1 MTMHLQRDL
10 EQLRKQLIHL
20 GSRVETSTRKIV
32 EAIVKRDPSDL
43 VELEAAEEDINR
55 LEVDIENECLKILA
69 LHQPVAG
76 DLRFL
81 IVVLK
86 VNNDL
91 ERMGDQAV
99 NLVERVQAIA
109 DAKPMPVTLP
119 FDEMGEY
126 VKRMVSLAL
135 EALLKSDT
143 NVARQVLDMDDH
155 VDELHAS
162 VFETLRAVMRDD
174 PDSIPAAV
182 SCITISTNLERMG
195 DLATNIA
202 EEVIFMEEGSVI
214 RHENA

>member
-10 EQLRKQLIHL
+10 EQLRKQLIDL

-32 EAIVKRDPSDL
+32 EAIVRRDLSELD
-43 VELEAAEEDINR
+43 ELEAAEEEINS

-76 DLRFL
+76 DLRFI

-91 ERMGDQAV
+91 ERMADQAV
-99 NLVERVQAIA
+99 NLTERVQSIA
-109 DAKPMPVTLP
+109 DEKPIEVTLP
-119 FDEMGEY
+119 FAEMGEY
-126 VKRMVSLAL
+126 VKKMVSLSL
-135 EALLKSDT
+135 EALLKADPS
-143 NVARQVLDMDDH
+143 VAREVLDMDDR

-162 VFETLRAVMRDD
+162 VFSTLRDYMRDV

-214 RHENA
+214 RHRD

>member
-10 EQLRKQLIHL
+10 EQLRKQLIDL

-32 EAIVKRDPSDL
+32 EAIVRRDPS
-43 VELEAAEEDINR
+43 ELEGLEVAEEEINR

-76 DLRFL
+76 DLRFI

-91 ERMGDQAV
+91 ERMADQAV
-99 NLVERVQAIA
+99 NLTERVQAIA
-109 DAKPMPVTLP
+109 DARPLEVSLP
-119 FDEMGEY
+119 FAEMGEY
-126 VKRMVSLAL
+126 VKKMVSLSL
-135 EALLKSDT
+135 DALLKADT
-143 NVARQVLDMDDH
+143 SLAREVLDMDDRL
-155 VDELHAS
+155 DELHAS
-162 VFETLRAVMRDD
+162 VFSLLREHMRDL

-202 EEVIFMEEGSVI
+202 EEVIFMEEGSVV
-214 RHENA
+214 RHTG

>member
-10 EQLRKQLIHL
+10 EQLRKQLIDL

-32 EAIVKRDPSDL
+32 EAIVRRDPSEL
-43 VELEAAEEDINR
+43 EGLEAAEEVINR

-76 DLRFL
+76 DLRFI

-91 ERMGDQAV
+91 ERMADQAV
-99 NLVERVQAIA
+99 NLTERVQAIA
-109 DAKPMPVTLP
+109 DARPLEVSLP
-119 FDEMGEY
+119 FAEMGEY
-126 VKRMVSLAL
+126 VKKMVSLSL
-135 EALLKSDT
+135 DALLKADT
-143 NVARQVLDMDDH
+143 SLAREVLDMDDRL
-155 VDELHAS
+155 DELHVS
-162 VFETLRAVMRDD
+162 VFSLLREHMRDL

-202 EEVIFMEEGSVI
+202 EEVIFMEEGSVV
-214 RHENA
+214 RHTG

>member
-10 EQLRKQLIHL
+10 DQLRKQITQL

-32 EAIVKRDPSDL
+32 EAIVNADPTD
-43 VELEAAEEDINR
+43 VTELLQAEEDINN
-55 LEVDIENECLKILA
+55 LEVEIENECLKILA

-99 NLVERVQAIA
+99 NLVERVRDIAAAPLQAA
-109 DAKPMPVTLP
+109 LP
-119 FDEMGEY
+119 FSEMGEY
-126 VKRMVSLAL
+126 VMKMVRLSLQ
-135 EALLKSDT
+135 ALLTHDT
-143 NVARQVLDMDDH
+143 AIAREVLDMDDR

-162 VFETLRAVMRDD
+162 IFMTLRDYMRDK
-174 PDSIPAAV
+174 PESIPVAV
-182 SCITISTNLERMG
+182 SCITISTNLERIG
-195 DLATNIA
+195 DLAENIA
-202 EEVIFMEEGSVI
+202 EEVIFMEEGSVV
-214 RHENA
+214 RHSGV

>member
-10 EQLRKQLIHL
+10 EQLRKQLIDL

-32 EAIVKRDPSDL
+32 EAIVQRDPS
-43 VELEAAEEDINR
+43 ELEGLEVAEEEINR

-76 DLRFL
+76 DLRFI

-91 ERMGDQAV
+91 ERMADQAV
-99 NLVERVQAIA
+99 NLTERVQAIA
-109 DAKPMPVTLP
+109 DARPLEVSLP
-119 FDEMGEY
+119 FAEMGEY
-126 VKRMVSLAL
+126 VKKMVSLSL
-135 EALLKSDT
+135 DALLKADT
-143 NVARQVLDMDDH
+143 SLAREVLDMDDRL
-155 VDELHAS
+155 DELHAS
-162 VFETLRAVMRDD
+162 VFSLLREHMRDL

-202 EEVIFMEEGSVI
+202 EEVIFMEEGSVV
-214 RHENA
+214 RHTG

>member
-10 EQLRKQLIHL
+10 EQLRKQLIDL

-32 EAIVKRDPSDL
+32 EAIVRRDPS
-43 VELEAAEEDINR
+43 ELEGLEVAEEEINR

-76 DLRFL
+76 DLRFI

-91 ERMGDQAV
+91 ERMADQAV
-99 NLVERVQAIA
+99 NLTERVQAIA
-109 DAKPMPVTLP
+109 DARPLEVSLP
-119 FDEMGEY
+119 FAEMGEY
-126 VKRMVSLAL
+126 VKKMVSLSL
-135 EALLKSDT
+135 DALLKADT
-143 NVARQVLDMDDH
+143 SLAREVLDMDDRL
-155 VDELHAS
+155 DELHAS
-162 VFETLRAVMRDD
+162 VFSLLREHMRDL

-202 EEVIFMEEGSVI
+202 EEVIFMEEGSVV
-214 RHENA
+214 RHAG

>member
-10 EQLRKQLIHL
+10 EQLRKQLIDL

-32 EAIVKRDPSDL
+32 EAIVRRDPSEL
-43 VELEAAEEDINR
+43 EGLEAAEEVINR

-76 DLRFL
+76 DLRFI

-91 ERMGDQAV
+91 ERMADQAV
-99 NLVERVQAIA
+99 NLTERVQAIA
-109 DAKPMPVTLP
+109 DARPLEVSLP
-119 FDEMGEY
+119 FAEMGEY
-126 VKRMVSLAL
+126 VKKMVSLSL
-135 EALLKSDT
+135 DALLKADT
-143 NVARQVLDMDDH
+143 SLAREVLDMDDRL
-155 VDELHAS
+155 DELHAS
-162 VFETLRAVMRDD
+162 VFSLLREHMRDL

-202 EEVIFMEEGSVI
+202 EEVIFMEEGSVV
-214 RHENA
+214 RHTG

>member
-10 EQLRKQLIHL
+10 EQLRKQLIDL

-32 EAIVKRDPSDL
+32 EAIVRRDPSEL
-43 VELEAAEEDINR
+43 EGLEAAEEVINR

-76 DLRFL
+76 DLRFI

-91 ERMGDQAV
+91 ERMADQAV
-99 NLVERVQAIA
+99 NLTERVQAIA
-109 DAKPMPVTLP
+109 DARPLEVSLP
-119 FDEMGEY
+119 FAEMGEY
-126 VKRMVSLAL
+126 VKKMVSLSL
-135 EALLKSDT
+135 DALLKADT
-143 NVARQVLDMDDH
+143 SLAREVLDMDDRL
-155 VDELHAS
+155 DELHAS
-162 VFETLRAVMRDD
+162 VFSLLREHMRDL

-202 EEVIFMEEGSVI
+202 EEVIFMEEGSVV
-214 RHENA
+214 RHAG

>member
-10 EQLRKQLIHL
+10 EQLRKQLIDL

-32 EAIVKRDPSDL
+32 EAIVRRDPSEL
-43 VELEAAEEDINR
+43 EGLEAAEEVINR

-76 DLRFL
+76 DLRFI

-91 ERMGDQAV
+91 ERMADQAV
-99 NLVERVQAIA
+99 NLTERVQAIA
-109 DAKPMPVTLP
+109 DSRPLEVSLP
-119 FDEMGEY
+119 FAEMGEY
-126 VKRMVSLAL
+126 VKKMVSLSL
-135 EALLKSDT
+135 DALLKADT
-143 NVARQVLDMDDH
+143 SLAREVLDMDDRL
-155 VDELHAS
+155 DELHAS
-162 VFETLRAVMRDD
+162 VFSLLREHMRDL

-202 EEVIFMEEGSVI
+202 EEVIFMEEGSVV
-214 RHENA
+214 RHTG